1 VESDPGPAARRF
13 ALRCARDDKE
23 WSMHPL
29 DAATKL
35 ETSGSKITGFTSD
48 AYWNFTGPFGGAT
61 AATLLKAAM
70 DHPKRQNLPLAMT
83 INYCAPVAKGAFD
96 ILVAEKRTNRSTQHF
111 SVEMVQGADT
121 IATATLVFAAR
132 PEGFSCT
139 TGTMPAVDAPEKIDP
154 PKAKAPLAWIDRFDM
169 RFASGFPVM
178 RNDDSAPLG
187 TPRTEVWMRDN
198 PVRNM
203 DFVAL
208 MNMSD
213 AFFARPFH
221 VLGRLITVGTVS
233 MTTYFHCDE
242 ADLAEVGEDYLLGVA
257 DASIFTKGYADQSAW
272 LWSRKGKLLATSQQ
286 ILYFRDKAFVPG
298 GKK

>member
-1 VESDPGPAARRF
+1 
-13 ALRCARDDKE
+13 
-23 WSMHPL
+23 MHPL

-35 ETSGSKITGFTSD
+35 EASGNKLTGATSD

-61 AATLLKAAM
+61 AATLLQAAM
-70 DHPKRQNLPLAMT
+70 KHPSRQNLPLAIT

-96 ILVAEKRTNRSTQHF
+96 VLVAEKRTNRSTQHF
-111 SVEMVQGADT
+111 SVEMMQGADT

-132 PEGFSCT
+132 PEGFSHIS
-139 TGTMPAVDAPEKIDP
+139 GEMPVVKPPEEIEAPSR
-154 PKAKAPLAWIDRFDM
+154 KAPLAWIDRFDM

-178 RNDDSAPLG
+178 RPKDDAPLG
-187 TPRTEVWMRDN
+187 SARTEVWMRDE
-198 PVRNM
+198 PRRKM
-203 DFVAL
+203 DFIGL

-242 ADLAEVGEDYLLGVA
+242 QDLAEIGEDYLLGVA
-257 DASIFTKGYADQSAW
+257 DASVFNKGYADQIAS
-272 LWSRKGKLLATSQQ
+272 LWTRNGKLLATSQQ
-286 ILYFRDKAFVPG
+286 ILYFRDKAFAPG
-298 GKK
+298 AKK

>member
-1 VESDPGPAARRF
+1 
-13 ALRCARDDKE
+13 
-23 WSMHPL
+23 MHPL

-35 ETSGSKITGFTSD
+35 EASGDKLTGATSD

-61 AATLLKAAM
+61 AATLLNAAM
-70 DHPKRQNLPLAMT
+70 QHPKRQNLPLAMT

-96 ILVAEKRTNRSTQHF
+96 VHVAEKRTNRSTQHF
-111 SVEMVQGADT
+111 SVEMTQGADV
-121 IATATLVFAAR
+121 IATSTLVFAAR
-132 PEGFSCT
+132 PEGFSHVSAQ
-139 TGTMPAVDAPEKIDP
+139 MPAVKTLEEIDAP
-154 PKAKAPLAWIDRFDM
+154 KATAPLAWIGRFDM
-169 RFASGFPVM
+169 RFASGFPAM
-178 RNDDSAPLG
+178 RKDDSAALG
-187 TPRTEVWMRDN
+187 SPRTEVWMRDN
-198 PVRNM
+198 PARKM
-203 DFVAL
+203 DFLGL

-221 VLGRLITVGTVS
+221 VLGRLIQVGTVS

-242 ADLAEVGEDYLLGVA
+242 SDLAEVGEDYLLGVA
-257 DASIFTKGYADQSAW
+257 DANVFNKGYADQTAW

>member
-1 VESDPGPAARRF
+1 
-13 ALRCARDDKE
+13 
-23 WSMHPL
+23 MHPL

-35 ETSGSKITGFTSD
+35 EVTGDKFQGATSD

-61 AATLLKAAM
+61 AATLLQAAM
-70 DHPKRQNLPLAMT
+70 RHPKRQNLPLAMT

-96 ILVAEKRTNRSTQHF
+96 VLVSEKRTNRSTQHF
-111 SVEMVQGADT
+111 SVEMTQGDDT

-132 PEGFSCT
+132 PEGLAHAP
-139 TGTMPAVDAPEKIDP
+139 GKMPEVALPEKIEP

-178 RNDDSAPLG
+178 RPKDDAPLG
-187 TPRTEVWMRDN
+187 SARTEVWMRDN
-198 PVRNM
+198 PSRKM
-203 DFVAL
+203 DFLSL

-221 VLGRLITVGTVS
+221 VLGRLIQVGTVS

-257 DASIFTKGYADQSAW
+257 DANIFNKGYADQIAS
-272 LWSRKGKLLATSQQ
+272 LWTRGGKLLATSQQ

-298 GKK
+298 VKK

>member
-1 VESDPGPAARRF
+1 
-13 ALRCARDDKE
+13 
-23 WSMHPL
+23 MHPL

-35 ETSGSKITGFTSD
+35 ERAGDKFAGATSD

-61 AATLLKAAM
+61 AATLLQAAM
-70 DHPKRQNLPLAMT
+70 FHPARQNLPLSMT

-96 ILVAEKRTNRSTQHF
+96 IHVAEKRTNRSTQHF
-111 SVEMVQGADT
+111 SVEMTQGADV
-121 IATATLVFAAR
+121 IITATLVFAAR
-132 PEGFSCT
+132 PEGFFHVS
-139 TGTMPAVDAPEKIDP
+139 GAMPAVKIPEQIEP

-178 RNDDSAPLG
+178 RKDESAPLG
-187 TPRTEVWMRDN
+187 SARTEVWMRDE
-198 PVRNM
+198 PRRPM
-203 DFVAL
+203 DFLSL

-221 VLGRLITVGTVS
+221 VLGRLITVGTIS

-242 ADLAEVGEDYLLGVA
+242 SDLAEVSDDYVLGVA
-257 DASIFTKGYADQSAW
+257 DASIFAKGYADQTAS
-272 LWSRKGKLLATSQQ
+272 LWSRGGKLLATSQQ
-286 ILYFRDKAFVPG
+286 MLYFRDKAFVPG